1 MPQIMITKQKNTK
14 QDGRVLQKSMAF
26 LYKLTASDETPGL
39 HIEPMKNAADPRAR
53 TGRVDQGLRAVL
65 YRIDTPGEETL
76 YIYDGTYEHDEAILR
91 ARTRVL
97 RVNPVNGIPE
107 IIERTM
113 PDATPAGPEQEW
125 AFGAPANDLHQPV
138 EPPAA
143 ESEAASAL
151 AEQPATE
158 AAEPAGLPVASSGTK
173 PAMPFLGRKG
183 YTIRDLVGKL
193 GFEPSTARLLCS
205 FRTEA
210 ALLAH
215 VDSFP
220 NEWQVSAVLG
230 LADGSPIS
238 AILDSIGADRT
249 GDSTD
254 PAEAGQSKGDEARA
268 ETPAAEPVAAAA
280 EENEVAP
287 PAPISATADDAL
299 LRAKLSE
306 PAARAQFT
314 FVEDDEELRRVIE
327 GGDFGQ
333 WRVFLHPEQRKF
345 ASNDF
350 NGAFRLTGGA
360 GTGKTVVLLH
370 RARRLAR
377 ANPNAR
383 IILTTFTRSL
393 ASDLERNLERLDPS
407 LPRAKELGDPGIL
420 VLGIDQLAA
429 AVRKADRD
437 AFGQAAE
444 AIFGA
449 TIDARTPDPNDK
461 WADAIDDAGAELPD
475 ALRSASFFDGEYV
488 QVVLPQRVN
497 ARDVYF
503 RAKRPGRGVALD
515 RRRRAAVWT
524 VIERYRLAARH
535 DNTMT
540 FPEVAAVAAV
550 ALEQR
555 EGAFADHVLADEAQ
569 DFHAPHWQLLR
580 ALVETGPNDLFIAED
595 AHQRIYGQRVSLKQF
610 GIAIQGRARRLNLNY
625 RTTQQ
630 NLRFAL
636 GVLAG
641 GEYSA
646 EDELDLED
654 GATYRSSRTGPA
666 PRTIASA
673 TREDEYDDIAGVLR
687 EWLDDEHI
695 DASTIALLVRSKPI
709 GVSLQRA
716 LEARGLEVRVDA
728 RSSTRKAAAPSVL
741 TMHQAKGLEFSRVLL
756 PHLAASQFPAP
767 WALRNVAPEEL
778 EEAKL
783 VERSL
788 LYVAASRARDE
799 LVVTWAGESSELL
812 PPVVSTGEE
821 GR

>member
-1 MPQIMITKQKNTK
+1 MIAKQKNTK

-76 YIYDGTYEHDEAILR
+76 YIYDGTYEHDEAIRR

-113 PDATPAGPEQEW
+113 PNAEPAELEQDW
-125 AFGAPANDLHQPV
+125 AFEGPKNDSEQPV
-138 EPPAA
+138 ELRAS
-143 ESEAASAL
+143 ESESESEL
-151 AEQPATE
+151 VEQQGTE
-158 AAEPAGLPVASSGTK
+158 AAEFAGRPPVVSSVTK
-173 PAMPFLGRKG
+173 PAMPFLVRKG
-183 YTIRDLVGKL
+183 YTIRDLVGRL

-238 AILDSIGADRT
+238 AILDTIGADRT
-249 GDSTD
+249 GEAKD
-254 PAEAGQSKGDEARA
+254 PAEATESSGDAARA
-268 ETPAAEPVAAAA
+268 EAPAVDSVAAPA
-280 EENEVAP
+280 EANEVAS
-287 PAPISATADDAL
+287 PAPIAATADDAI

-306 PAARAQFT
+306 PAARAQFA

-350 NGAFRLTGGA
+350 KGAFRLTGGA

-370 RARRLAR
+370 RARRLAH

-407 LPRAKELGDPGIL
+407 LPRAKQLGDPGIL

-429 AVRKADRD
+429 AVRKADPD

-461 WADAIDDAGAELPD
+461 WADAIDDAGEELPD

-488 QVVLPQRVN
+488 QVILPQRVN
-497 ARDVYF
+497 ARDAYF

-515 RRRRAAVWT
+515 RRRRAAVWS

-654 GATYRSSRTGPA
+654 GATYRSSRTGPT

-687 EWLDDEHI
+687 EWLNDEDI

-709 GVSLQRA
+709 GVTLQRA

-728 RSSTRKAAAPSVL
+728 RSSNRKAAGPSVL

-812 PPVVSTGEE
+812 PGQSMSSEE
-821 GR
+821 GS